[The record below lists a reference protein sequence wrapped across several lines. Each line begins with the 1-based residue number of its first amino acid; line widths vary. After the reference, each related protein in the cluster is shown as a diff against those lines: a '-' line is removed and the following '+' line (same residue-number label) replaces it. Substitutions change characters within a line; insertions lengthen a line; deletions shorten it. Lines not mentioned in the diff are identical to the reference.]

1 MLLKKRQKGLTFLG
15 YVIVLGVIGFFALM
29 AMKLA
34 PLYLEYQSVVKIMNN
49 VADSTP
55 PTASPVAI
63 RDTIQKRLDV
73 NNIERVKA
81 KDFKVSRDK
90 GAPQVSIEYEART
103 SFVGNLWFLLL
114 FEHSVTLRGA

>member
-1 MLLKKRQKGLTFLG
+1 MLLQQRQKGMTFLG

-49 VADSTP
+49 VADSTSSAATP
-55 PTASPVAI
+55 KAI

-73 NNIERVKA
+73 NNIEQVKA
-81 KDFKVSRDK
+81 KDFKISR
-90 GAPQVSIEYEART
+90 GNGTLQVSIAYEART
-103 SFVGNLWFLLL
+103 SFIGNLWFLLV
-114 FEHSVTLRGA
+114 FDHSVSLRGV

>member
-1 MLLKKRQKGLTFLG
+1 MLLQQRQKGMTFLG

-49 VADSTP
+49 VADSTSSAATP
-55 PTASPVAI
+55 NAI

-81 KDFKVSRDK
+81 KDFKISR
-90 GAPQVSIEYEART
+90 GNGTLQVSIAYEART
-103 SFVGNLWFLLL
+103 SFIGNLWFLLV
-114 FEHSVTLRGA
+114 FDHSVSLRGV